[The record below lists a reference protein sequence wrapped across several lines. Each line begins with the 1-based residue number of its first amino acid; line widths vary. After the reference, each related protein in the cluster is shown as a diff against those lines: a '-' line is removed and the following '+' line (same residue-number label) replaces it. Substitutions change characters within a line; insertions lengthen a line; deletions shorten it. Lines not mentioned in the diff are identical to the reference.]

1 MVAASEAE
9 REWGRFFG
17 TTAPLTPPSAMRHPA
32 LPLVCALLL
41 TTLAGCDAAGSDPA
55 PPPGLTVDGAR
66 VEAAGLQA
74 LPGGAVLAQRRG
86 GAVTVEGGA
95 GTLDAY
101 FDVEIADVGGTLV
114 LDLAGRPGG
123 APEVRLVQTRTAA
136 DRLALHLDGR
146 AWSGGADVEYV
157 ADGRVVAQ
165 VEHSGDGPLGA
176 SDREIE
182 SEHIDFDED
191 GKPIVVY
198 DFSDGEPAS
207 VTPEGAASAVPCT
220 EIHVRPRDASRRL
233 PAPVVSL
240 GGAGW
245 ETVRFERAVER
256 KLR

>member
-1 MVAASEAE
+1 M
-9 REWGRFFG
+9 RRP
-17 TTAPLTPPSAMRHPA
+17 APL
-32 LPLVCALLL
+32 LVCALLL
-41 TTLAGCDAAGSDPA
+41 TALAGCDAAGSDPA

-66 VEAAGLQA
+66 VEAADLQA
-74 LPGGAVLAQRRG
+74 LPGGAVLARRRG

-114 LDLAGRPGG
+114 LDLAGRLGS

-157 ADGRVVAQ
+157 ADGRVVSRS
-165 VEHSGDGPLGA
+165 EHPGDGPLA
-176 SDREIE
+176 DSDREIE
-182 SEHIDFDED
+182 SEHIVFDEN
-191 GKPIVVY
+191 GEPVVVY

-207 VTPEGAASAVPCT
+207 VTPDGAASAVPCT
-220 EIHVRPRDASRRL
+220 EIRVRPRNASWRL

-245 ETVRFERAVER
+245 ESVRFERGVER
-256 KLR
+256 RRAAR